1 MTTFDGET
9 QYDRRLWHSYIYLA
23 KRYAIASGGRT
34 ASSTPAIADDPS
46 NRVGEPLV
54 EALQTVLFSAFALE
68 YRLKRVLIA
77 MGQPPRQKDT
87 LTPLFEGFWTTLS
100 HVNRL
105 DGKGRCAPPAEWA
118 SCEPTLKE
126 LISVRNQMAH
136 ANYKDVLEF
145 LGRTD
150 PLRRARRYYNTLVDA
165 IMLINLGTGYETRPL
180 YEVEDYFRPLKVAD

>member
-9 QYDRRLWHSYIYLA
+9 QYDGRLWQSYINLA
-23 KRYAIASGGRT
+23 KRHAITSGGRA

-46 NRVGEPLV
+46 NRVGEPLA

-77 MGQPPRQKDT
+77 MGQPPKQKHT
-87 LTPLFEGFWTTLS
+87 LTPLFEGFWMALK
-100 HVNRL
+100 HVDRL
-105 DGKGRCAPPAEWA
+105 DGKGKCAPPAQWA

-126 LISVRNQMAH
+126 LISVRNEMAH
-136 ANYKDVLEF
+136 ANYKEVLKF

-150 PLRRARRYYNTLVDA
+150 PLRRARQYYNTLVDA

-180 YEVEDYFRPLKVAD
+180 HEVEDYFRPLKVAG